1 MLGMTQKSV
10 PAAFDIDHEVGRE
23 YMSILSSIMAKVDGG
38 PRVLMER
45 DALYPS
51 EFLSDIVA

>member
-1 MLGMTQKSV
+1 MTQKSV
-10 PAAFDIDHEVGRE
+10 PAAFDIDHEVGKE

-51 EFLSDIVA
+51 EFLSDIVAA